1 MGLSPFQE
9 FCYRKLG
16 KYTEK
21 KVKKNEKLDKDL
33 EMGHVD
39 VLCSAYLAYLY
50 AVTGIV
56 AILCTIAASFVL
68 VISFI
73 NSNTIGIFAGIFI
86 LFLPFVVYFLIR
98 TAPST
103 KARKMAREMDALL
116 PYAVNFV
123 AAMAA
128 ANATPQKIFR
138 SLAIQENIYGA
149 ISKDAAW
156 IYRDTAV
163 LGLDMLSALKRSVKR
178 APSDKSNEFIQG
190 VINTLTSGG
199 NMKAYFQNRAEFYM
213 RMNRRE
219 QEQFLE
225 TLAFMAESY
234 VVVAVAMPIFLIV
247 ILVIM
252 YWVSG
257 AGMQMGES
265 MLYGVIFGLL
275 PVIHIGYIATIYLIT
290 PKV

>member
-16 KYTEK
+16 KFTEK
-21 KVKKNEKLDKDL
+21 RVKKNEKLDRDL
-33 EMGHVD
+33 EMAHMD
-39 VLCSAYLAYLY
+39 ILCAAYLAYMY
-50 AVTGIV
+50 AVTGLVALGCTIV
-56 AILCTIAASFVL
+56 AAFVL
-68 VISFI
+68 AISFI
-73 NSNTIGIFAGIFI
+73 NGNTIGLFAGLFI
-86 LFLPFVVYFLIR
+86 LLLPFVVYFLFR
-98 TAPST
+98 TAPASR
-103 KARKMAREMDALL
+103 ARSMAREMDALL

-138 SLAIQENIYGA
+138 SIAIQENIYEA

-156 IYRDTAV
+156 IYRDTSV
-163 LGLDMLSALKRSVKR
+163 LGMDILTALKRSVKR
-178 APSDKSNEFIQG
+178 SPSDKYKEFIQG

-199 NMKAYFQNRAEFYM
+199 NMKAYFANRAEYYM
-213 RMNRRE
+213 RLNRRD

-257 AGMQMGES
+257 AGMQLGDS

-275 PVIHIGYIATIYLIT
+275 PVIHIGYIATIYLMT

>member
-1 MGLSPFQE
+1 
-9 FCYRKLG
+9 
-16 KYTEK
+16 
-21 KVKKNEKLDKDL
+21 
-33 EMGHVD
+33 
-39 VLCSAYLAYLY
+39 
-50 AVTGIV
+50 
-56 AILCTIAASFVL
+56 
-68 VISFI
+68 
-73 NSNTIGIFAGIFI
+73 
-86 LFLPFVVYFLIR
+86 
-98 TAPST
+98 
-103 KARKMAREMDALL
+103 MAREMDALL

-138 SLAIQENIYGA
+138 SLAIQENIYGS
-149 ISKDAAW
+149 ISKDAGW

-163 LGLDMLSALKRSVKR
+163 LGMDMLTALKRSVKR
-178 APSDKSNEFIQG
+178 APSDKYKEFIQG

-199 NMKAYFQNRAEFYM
+199 NMKSYFQNRAEFYM
-213 RMNRRE
+213 RLNRRD

-257 AGMQMGES
+257 SGMQIGDI
-265 MLYGVIFGLL
+265 MLYAVIFGLL
-275 PVIHIGYIATIYLIT
+275 PMIHVGYIATIYLIT